1 MMKRRFY
8 FLALAALLAWGA
20 TGAAAGAA
28 AWAAA
33 SDAAANADAGVS
45 ISLSTDASAS
55 GGEGEAFS
63 RAAWQ
68 ETPVAEGIILRQ
80 CAFAG
85 RDTLFGSNQFLS
97 VLIVSPARECALVA
111 APAGTLALTS
121 ALAAGTVT
129 MPALAAGTESA
140 AEAGNASKAGNSSK
154 DGSGTKAGKAG
165 VAGSGTAA
173 GTPALA
179 AGTVT
184 TPALA
189 AVNGSFF
196 HMKAPYGGSTF
207 SRINNVIVSENA
219 PVENFRRDPQ
229 RSGAIVVSEGRFS
242 VVTGFGP
249 ERTYEESLAGETIL
263 TAGPMLLLDGVRSDL
278 HPFKFNSNRHPRTA
292 FGIRR
297 DGTLIFVVADGRN
310 AKAAGLSMAE
320 LQQVM
325 IWLGCRDAINLDG
338 GGSSTM
344 VVSGAVVNH
353 PCDNRRFDA
362 DGERPVANAWVIR

>member
-8 FLALAALLAWGA
+8 FLALAALLAWGT
-20 TGAAAGAA
+20 TGA
-28 AWAAA
+28 AAA
-33 SDAAANADAGVS
+33 SDATANADAGVS
-45 ISLSTDASAS
+45 ISLSTEASAS

-121 ALAAGTVT
+121 ELAAGTVT
-129 MPALAAGTESA
+129 TPAPA
-140 AEAGNASKAGNSSK
+140 
-154 DGSGTKAGKAG
+154 SGTD
-165 VAGSGTAA
+165 S
-173 GTPALA
+173 
-179 AGTVT
+179 

-292 FGIRR
+292 FGIRM

>member
-8 FLALAALLAWGA
+8 FLALAVLLAWGT

-68 ETPVAEGIILRQ
+68 ETPVAEGITLRQ

-121 ALAAGTVT
+121 ELAAGTVT
-129 MPALAAGTESA
+129 
-140 AEAGNASKAGNSSK
+140 
-154 DGSGTKAGKAG
+154 
-165 VAGSGTAA
+165 
-173 GTPALA
+173 TPALDS
-179 AGTVT
+179 GTDS

-292 FGIRR
+292 FGIRM

>member
-28 AWAAA
+28 ASDLVNVSAASTDTA
-33 SDAAANADAGVS
+33 SDATANADAGVS

-68 ETPVAEGIILRQ
+68 ETPVAEGITLRQ

-121 ALAAGTVT
+121 ELAAGTVT
-129 MPALAAGTESA
+129 TPAPA
-140 AEAGNASKAGNSSK
+140 
-154 DGSGTKAGKAG
+154 SGTD
-165 VAGSGTAA
+165 S
-173 GTPALA
+173 
-179 AGTVT
+179 

-263 TAGPMLLLDGVRSDL
+263 TAGPMLLLDGVRSNL

>member
-8 FLALAALLAWGA
+8 FLALAALLAWGTTGAA
-20 TGAAAGAA
+20 TGAAAAGAA

-33 SDAAANADAGVS
+33 SDATANADAGVS

-121 ALAAGTVT
+121 ELAAGTVT
-129 MPALAAGTESA
+129 TPVPA
-140 AEAGNASKAGNSSK
+140 
-154 DGSGTKAGKAG
+154 SGK
-165 VAGSGTAA
+165 VS
-173 GTPALA
+173 
-179 AGTVT
+179 

-310 AKAAGLSMAE
+310 TKAAGLSMAE

>member
-8 FLALAALLAWGA
+8 FLALAALLAWGT

-28 AWAAA
+28 GAGAAARAAA

-111 APAGTLALTS
+111 APAGTLAQTS
-121 ALAAGTVT
+121 ELAAGTVIT
-129 MPALAAGTESA
+129 PAPA
-140 AEAGNASKAGNSSK
+140 
-154 DGSGTKAGKAG
+154 SGTD
-165 VAGSGTAA
+165 S
-173 GTPALA
+173 
-179 AGTVT
+179 

-297 DGTLIFVVADGRN
+297 DGTLVFVVADGRN